1 MIKNS
6 LIQLELQDFVLVTK
20 RELKNTN
27 GTRRKVKEF
36 SDLLGRLLTGNK
48 NQIAT
53 VERIKPRT
61 LIWISV
67 QVVLLTK

>member
-36 SDLLGRLLTGNK
+36 SDSQTENK

-61 LIWISV
+61 LIWIGV
-67 QVVLLTK
+67 QVVLLTR

>member
-6 LIQLELQDFVLVTK
+6 LIQLEFQYFVLGTK
-20 RELKNTN
+20 RELKNRN

-61 LIWISV
+61 LIWIGV
-67 QVVLLTK
+67 QVVLLTR

>member
-36 SDLLGRLLTGNK
+36 SDSQTENK